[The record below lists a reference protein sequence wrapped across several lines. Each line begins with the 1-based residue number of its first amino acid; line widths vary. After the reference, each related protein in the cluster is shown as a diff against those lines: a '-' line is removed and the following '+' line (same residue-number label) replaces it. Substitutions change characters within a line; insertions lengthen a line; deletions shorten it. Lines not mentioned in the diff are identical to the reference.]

1 MRFLS
6 KKTFYVL
13 GTIVVLGAAVVL
25 RLTVFGAAPPPRLVT
40 AQVSRADIEDS
51 VLATGA
57 IEALKQVSVGAQVS
71 GQITSLKVHLGDRVK
86 KGDLIA
92 EIDYLSQQNSLRT
105 AEASLANTRAQ
116 LESKKA
122 SLRQAELAFARQ
134 RQMMA
139 QDATSRESYESAE
152 ATLNV
157 TRAEIKELEAQITQ
171 SAISV
176 DTAKL
181 NLGYTKIRAPMD
193 GTVVAIVAKEGQ
205 TVNANQS
212 TPTIIKLAKLD
223 TVTVKAEISEAD
235 VTRVKPGLK
244 VYFTILGAPDK
255 RYTTTLREV
264 EPAPDS
270 ISSDSSSSSTSST
283 SSSSSSSSSS
293 AIYYNGLL
301 DVPNP
306 DGILRISMTTEVH
319 IVLGEAKNVLSIP
332 STALGARGADGSY
345 EVRVQD
351 RDGKVS
357 PRSVKIGLNNNV
369 VAQVL
374 NGLREDEEVVL
385 AEASASAAPASR
397 RMGPGGP
404 PPM

>member
-13 GTIVVLGAAVVL
+13 GAVVVLGAAVAL

-71 GQITSLKVHLGDRVK
+71 GQITSLKVHLGDTVK

-92 EIDYLSQQNSLRT
+92 EIDYLSQQNSLHT

-116 LESKKA
+116 LESKRA

-134 RQMMA
+134 RQMME

-157 TRAEIKELEAQITQ
+157 TRAEIKQLEAQITQ

-235 VTRVKPGLK
+235 VTRVKPGLR

-255 RYTTTLREV
+255 RYTTTLREI

-270 ISSDSSSSSTSST
+270 ISSDSSSSSSTST
-283 SSSSSSSSSS
+283 SSSTSSSSS

-306 DGILRISMTTEVH
+306 DGVLRISMTTEVH
-319 IVLGEAKNVLSIP
+319 IVLGEARNVLSIP
-332 STALGARGADGSY
+332 STALGARGPDGKY
-345 EVRVQD
+345 EVRVQE
-351 RDGKVS
+351 RDGRVTT
-357 PRSVKIGLNNNV
+357 RSVKIGLNNNV

-374 NGLREDEEVVL
+374 EGLKENEEVVL

>member
-1 MRFLS
+1 MTIPT

-13 GTIVVLGAAVVL
+13 GALGLLVIAVVL
-25 RLTVFGAAPPPRLVT
+25 RLTVFAAAPPPKLVT
-40 AQVSRADIEDS
+40 APVARADIEDS
-51 VLATGA
+51 VLATGT

-71 GQITSLKVHLGDRVK
+71 GQITSLKVRLGDKVK

-92 EIDYLSQQNSLRT
+92 EIDYLSQQNALHT
-105 AEASLANTRAQ
+105 AEASLANMQAQ

-122 SLRQAELAFARQ
+122 TLRQNELAFARQ
-134 RQMMA
+134 RQMFE
-139 QDATSRESYESAE
+139 QDASSRESFETAE
-152 ATLNV
+152 ASLKV
-157 TRAEIKELEAQITQ
+157 SQADIKALQAQIAQ
-171 SAISV
+171 AVISV
-176 DTAKL
+176 DNARL

-193 GTVVAIVAKEGQ
+193 GTVVAVVAKEGQ

-212 TPTIIKLAKLD
+212 TPTIIKLATLD

-235 VTRVKPGLK
+235 VTRVRAGQSA
-244 VYFTILGAPDK
+244 YFTILGAPDK
-255 RYTTTLREV
+255 RYHTSLREI

-270 ISSDSSSSSTSST
+270 ISSDTSSSSTSTSST
-283 SSSSSSSSSS
+283 SSTSSSS

-306 DGILRISMTTEVH
+306 DGILRISMTAEVR
-319 IVLGEAKNVLSIP
+319 IVLGEAKNALSIP
-332 STALGARGADGSY
+332 ATALGERDAAGNY
-345 EVRVQD
+345 EVKVQASDGRVAT
-351 RDGKVS
+351 RN
-357 PRSVKIGLNNNV
+357 VKIGLNNNV

-374 NGLREDEEVVL
+374 DGLREGESVVL
-385 AEASASAAPASR
+385 AEASATATPSSR